1 MTSSGIGIGDAVRFG
16 DGAVRRLPWLCRLAI
31 TVLAGLALGACAA
44 SSSSEADAATVRPNV
59 TAASELPDH
68 PANATVV
75 TVIDGDTLVAEID
88 GREEHVR
95 LLGIDTPETVDPD
108 GPVECFGAE
117 ASARLADLVPEGT
130 PVQLVLDVE
139 PRDRYDRLLAH
150 VFRSADGLFVN
161 LSLVTDGYA
170 DILVI
175 EPNGAYSTTF
185 AAAVEAARSSG
196 LGLWGACGTA
206 DLPID
211 SAPPPERGG

>member
-1 MTSSGIGIGDAVRFG
+1 MLTLAVGF
-16 DGAVRRLPWLCRLAI
+16 
-31 TVLAGLALGACAA
+31 LGACGAG
-44 SSSSEADAATVRPNV
+44 SSSNADAAPAVSTTSAGP
-59 TAASELPDH
+59 SDH

-75 TVIDGDTLVAEID
+75 AVIDGDTLVAEVD
-88 GREEHVR
+88 GREEHIR

-117 ASARLADLVPEGT
+117 ASARLADLVPDGT

-170 DILVI
+170 DVLVI

-185 AAAVEAARSSG
+185 GAAAAAARASG
-196 LGLWGACGTA
+196 LGLWGACGDA
-206 DLPID
+206 DIPID
-211 SAPPPERGG
+211 SAPPA